1 MRTRQK
7 AALAGGLLVCASAL
21 VAAPGIATAAT
32 APAGAP
38 SAQSVVA
45 PLGGCGE
52 TRDVRTS
59 GAEAHWTINCGAGRV
74 SVDGWVKDTDA
85 DGQCAQVYAYF
96 PADGST
102 KYSAKACPEGDV
114 KEFTLTG
121 PGSSAN
127 VYLREIG

>member
-21 VAAPGIATAAT
+21 AVPGIATAAT
-32 APAGAP
+32 TPAGVA

-45 PLGGCGE
+45 PMGGCGD
-52 TRDVRTS
+52 TRNVYTS
-59 GAEAHWTINCGAGRV
+59 GAEAHWTINCGAGQV
-74 SVDGWVKDTDA
+74 SVTGWVKDTDA
-85 DGQCAQVYAYF
+85 DGQCAQVYAHF
-96 PADGST
+96 PANNSW
-102 KYSAKACPEGDV
+102 KYSAKACPKGTV

-121 PGSSAN
+121 PGSSAD